1 MDTTRNYETM
11 RVWAMNPVLTGK
23 QIKIF
28 RRRLHFS
35 QDQLLDALWDIG
47 EEISRNSLSNWE
59 TGKKRPTLDHL
70 LALCHIFNCTLNELV
85 VTNLSSR
92 NEEEGDQPVPYY
104 EKIFGHYDSCM
115 NHLFKTAALQLFFY
129 CHANLWLVL
138 FLEAERHNTL
148 IKQQHADQR
157 KEREN
162 GKLMEKKNRSPDR
175 I

>member
-92 NEEEGDQPVPYY
+92 NEEKGDQPVLFYGN
-104 EKIFGHYDSCM
+104 IGHTDPCKD
-115 NHLFKTAALQLFFY
+115 HPLKTAALQLFFLY
-129 CHANLWLVL
+129 LQTSGWSYSW
-138 FLEAERHNTL
+138 
-148 IKQQHADQR
+148 KQRGIIH
-157 KEREN
+157 
-162 GKLMEKKNRSPDR
+162 S
-175 I
+175 